1 MYQPFPSHTR
11 PPQPRLEE
19 GMTDPRL
26 NETVTHFG
34 ELDMDSV
41 MEDVREMARH
51 MRFMMIIMIVMA
63 IIFPP
68 FIILLLLAFWFMY
81 SKQKQMIISKA
92 EQTQVYITAST
103 FVFVDAELPL
113 DNHAITIPLENLVTA
128 TAQGSTLTVNIKPT
142 APEVIRTVK
151 ANTGRLNDYTTYAT
165 RSISVNHIKNAS
177 SLAYAIQGNIK
188 Y

>member
-26 NETVTHFG
+26 NETVTHVG

-51 MRFMMIIMIVMA
+51 MRFMMIIMIVMM

-81 SKQKQMIISKA
+81 SNQKQMIISKA